1 MTENFPELVFMR
13 KKQRKKGIGELNVT
27 VFFKLSVNPFFG
39 GGEGGWGG
47 EEGRNF
53 SQISG
58 S

>member
-1 MTENFPELVFMR
+1 MR
-13 KKQRKKGIGELNVT
+13 EKKRKKGIGELNVT
-27 VFFKLSVNPFFG
+27 VFFNYELTLFG
-39 GGEGGWGG
+39 GVGGGGG

>member
-1 MTENFPELVFMR
+1 MR
-13 KKQRKKGIGELNVT
+13 KKKRKKGIGELNVT
-27 VFFKLSVNPFFG
+27 VFFFNYQLTLFG
-39 GGEGGWGG
+39 GLEVEGGGG